1 MKTSTRGI
9 ATIALVIIVV
19 VVIAVAGVGAYVL
32 LSSSSPSSS
41 TTTSPVSSTTSSPAQ
56 TTTTAP
62 ASTSTTT
69 LPTSTYVSSTTTTSA
84 PPTSTITTTSTT
96 VATTP
101 TTMTTATT
109 ASTVATYSCTTTF
122 TTATSTVD
130 YTPQYINLIKTYSAI
145 EFKVSELN
153 STSGQQNNSTISY
166 TTTSPSS
173 GIYDVNFTITLSTGL
188 ESFGAT
194 VDANNNTVLSVSYS
208 SFSFTGSQAKS
219 FFDSFMAVF
228 GLEETYGGE
237 VSVLT
242 DPAYFHSTGTSS
254 MTFGTVS
261 FDVTTWV
268 ANNLPESYSACG
280 ITSTISA
287 YTLQVGTPPGT
298 TLPFITY
305 LHVVETAP
313 SSESFTIQLVSMTV
327 G

>member
-1 MKTSTRGI
+1 
-9 ATIALVIIVV
+9 V
-19 VVIAVAGVGAYVL
+19 
-32 LSSSSPSSS
+32 
-41 TTTSPVSSTTSSPAQ
+41 TTFSC
-56 TTTTAP
+56 
-62 ASTSTTT
+62 
-69 LPTSTYVSSTTTTSA
+69 
-84 PPTSTITTTSTT
+84 
-96 VATTP
+96 ATT
-101 TTMTTATT
+101 
-109 ASTVATYSCTTTF
+109 Y

-237 VSVLT
+237 VNVLT

>member
-9 ATIALVIIVV
+9 ATVALVVIVV

-32 LSSSSPSSS
+32 LSSSSPSPS

-69 LPTSTYVSSTTTTSA
+69 VPTSTYVSSTTTSSA
-84 PPTSTITTTSTT
+84 PPTSTITTTSTS

-109 ASTVATYSCTTTF
+109 ASTVTTF
-122 TTATSTVD
+122 SCATTYTTATSTVD

-188 ESFGAT
+188 ESFAAT

-208 SFSFTGSQAKS
+208 SFSFTGSQAKE

-237 VSVLT
+237 VNVLT

-254 MTFGTVS
+254 KTFGTVS